1 MNDQGIKQA
10 VERYRRKF
18 TELQVEPVRFPGCQS
33 PRTPQERLAHCFAI
47 LPDIVASLDKGER
60 EKAKELLCFVRGCLW
75 SDCIFTMDEL
85 LEGNSNE

>member
-47 LPDIVASLDKGER
+47 LPDIVVSLENGER
-60 EKAKELLCFVRGCLW
+60 EEAKELLYFVRGCLW